1 MFSNKIC
8 TLLAVLMV
16 CTGFMALT
24 AQPSVEQLASQM
36 QEANQ
41 QRLES
46 IETLQFTT
54 KIEVAGF
61 ETESVSRFKRV
72 EENDSYKLVLDEGD
86 DPNDDMMEGVYDGSM
101 EELIL
106 AAESVHNDQVD
117 GRDAYRVIIRDKEF
131 LNSFTQNDLDAGEQ
145 ELQIEKG
152 TLWIDSSQLVP
163 LKMMYEESENGDGM
177 SIEITMNDY
186 RDYSGLPV
194 AHTMAVMVDGLDD
207 KMSDEDIAEA
217 RRAMAEFEEQLES
230 MPKAQRDMIRDR
242 MSGQMEQ
249 FEQMLESG
257 MASAT
262 TIEVVDVKI
271 NQ

>member
-1 MFSNKIC
+1 MSSKKISKS
-8 TLLAVLMV
+8 LAVLLF
-16 CTGFMALT
+16 CTGFISLS
-24 AQPSVEQLASQM
+24 AQPTVEQLASQM

-61 ETESVSRFKRV
+61 ETESVSRYKRV
-72 EENDSYKLVLDEGD
+72 EENGSYKLVLDEGD

-101 EELIL
+101 EEFIN
-106 AAESVHNDQVD
+106 AAESVQNDEVD
-117 GRDAYRVIIRDKEF
+117 GRDAYRVIIRDREF
-131 LNSFTQNDLDAGEQ
+131 LNSFTQNELDAGEQ
-145 ELQIEKG
+145 DIQIEKG
-152 TLWIDSSQLVP
+152 TLWIDSSRLVP

-177 SIEITMNDY
+177 SFEITMDDY

-194 AHTMAVMVDGLDD
+194 AHKLSVTIDGLDD
-207 KMSDEDIAEA
+207 MMSDEDIAEA

-230 MPKAQRDMIRDR
+230 MPEAQRDMIRDR

-249 FEQMLESG
+249 FEKMLESG

-262 TIEVVDVKI
+262 TIEVVDVKV